1 MCKGDVEQQVW
12 SSAEQGCS
20 KCSTVPNLKVR
31 RSIRAHS
38 AVKPNAP
45 RGKTPMKTK
54 PAQCALLILKC
65 DTVHATLHYTH
76 CSTCV
81 ALWVMLHELHRLIAS
96 HEAPIRALLAATRT
110 MHALAHSLSAAR
122 VSLLTTTHSSL
133 LTTRYSL
140 LTTHYTLLA
149 TRYSLLSAH
158 YSLLTT
164 HYSLLTTHYSLL
176 TTKSVLRIT
185 HYSLLTP
192 CYATLQYAALHYT
205 TLHYTALHYT
215 TLRCTTLHY
224 ITLHC
229 TTLHYTTLLYSTLCY
244 AMPRPMRWQL
254 DELLGSL
261 SHRRSQGASRLVPL
275 CYCLCRKANLNPV
288 TRGTDKCP
296 A

>member
-133 LTTRYSL
+133 LATHYSL
-140 LTTHYTLLA
+140 HTTHYTL
-149 TRYSLLSAH
+149 H
-158 YSLLTT
+158 TT
-164 HYSLLTTHYSLL
+164 HTHTHTQIILMCSHKSCSYRLTAVFAIKVLPSALLLPRFLPCPPLVL
-176 TTKSVLRIT
+176 T
-185 HYSLLTP
+185 
-192 CYATLQYAALHYT
+192 CYL
-205 TLHYTALHYT
+205 
-215 TLRCTTLHY
+215 
-224 ITLHC
+224 
-229 TTLHYTTLLYSTLCY
+229 
-244 AMPRPMRWQL
+244 
-254 DELLGSL
+254 
-261 SHRRSQGASRLVPL
+261 
-275 CYCLCRKANLNPV
+275 
-288 TRGTDKCP
+288 
-296 A
+296 